1 MCLPRAS
8 LPLFIS
14 ALSAA
19 PVAVVPGCLL
29 VSDASHSLRAHVR
42 PCADGERQREVAK
55 RHAQQQIGA
64 EEKRQLGLRMC
75 AKYPNRRS
83 SLFGA
88 GLSGAEPQV
97 KEIPS
102 LQSPVL
108 FSCLPPSPER
118 LLSAIGARH
127 TPGCWWAICKR
138 LTGLILAHPAR
149 RTGHGIGSE
158 VPAAS
163 LVWREGCSKPGG
175 SRYWKRSEF
184 RPDFPL
190 PLALPLCAVTLCSH
204 LEQRVARIARPC
216 GRLAA
221 SASCRDS
228 DTDLYFG

>member
-42 PCADGERQREVAK
+42 PCADGEQQQREVAK
-55 RHAQQQIGA
+55 RRAQQQIGA
-64 EEKRQLGLRMC
+64 EEKRQLELQMC
-75 AKYPNRRS
+75 AKYPNRWS

-102 LQSPVL
+102 LQSPAL

-118 LLSAIGARH
+118 LLSVIGARH
-127 TPGCWWAICKR
+127 TSGCWWAISKR
-138 LTGLILAHPAR
+138 LTGLLLAHPVR
-149 RTGHGIGSE
+149 RTGHGICSE

-163 LVWREGCSKPGG
+163 LFWRGLQQT
-175 SRYWKRSEF
+175 RRQ
-184 RPDFPL
+184 PL
-190 PLALPLCAVTLCSH
+190 LKM
-204 LEQRVARIARPC
+204 I
-216 GRLAA
+216 
-221 SASCRDS
+221 
-228 DTDLYFG
+228 